1 MARMMLLRFIS
12 SLLCLVLVSSAE
24 LDTPP
29 FSGSKRVA
37 VTIQP
42 VSIAKVPHA
51 RLLKPLGGWVLSS
64 DDRDFGGLSALSIGK
79 TMIAVADTGTVY
91 RFAEDWRTVQIDSL
105 PRGCVPNQ
113 LKRERDAESLTR
125 DPDTGQIWI
134 GFEYRNLICRI
145 DPIGT
150 TKAYA
155 PPSMARWP
163 KLGGPEAIV
172 RLADGRFLVFAEK
185 AATGGTITPLL
196 VFNGDPVRADTKVVT
211 MRYRT
216 WPGYQPSDAAVLPDG
231 RVLIL
236 NRRFAFPFRFST
248 IVTLVE
254 PFEAKPNTL
263 IEGRPVIVLAPPHIA
278 DNFEGLNVETQGSR
292 TFVWL
297 LSDDNFLPLQRTH
310 LLKFELVAP
319 RSGRDGH

>member
-1 MARMMLLRFIS
+1 MARMMVFRIFSL
-12 SLLCLVLVSSAE
+12 LLCLVLVGSAE

-29 FSGSKRVA
+29 FSGSKRVTLT
-37 VTIQP
+37 VKP
-42 VSIAKVPHA
+42 VSIAEVPHA
-51 RLLKPLGGWVLSS
+51 RLLKPLGGWVFSS
-64 DDRDFGGLSALSIGK
+64 DDTDFGGLSALSIGK
-79 TMIAVADTGTVY
+79 PMIAVADTGAVY
-91 RFAEDWRTVQIDSL
+91 RFAKDWRSAQIDSL

-113 LKRERDAESLTR
+113 LKRERDAESLAR
-125 DPDTGQIWI
+125 DPETGQIWI

-145 DPIGT
+145 DPTGT

-155 PPSMARWP
+155 PPSMVRWP

-185 AATGGTITPLL
+185 DSTGGTITPLL
-196 VFNGDPVRADTKVVT
+196 VFNGDPVRPDTKVLA

-231 RVLIL
+231 RVLVL
-236 NRRFAFPFRFST
+236 NRRFAFPFRFSA

-254 PFEAKPNTL
+254 PFEAKPNIL

-278 DNFEGLNVETQGSR
+278 DNFEGLDVETEGSR

-297 LSDDNFLPLQRTH
+297 MSDDNFLPLQRTH

>member
-1 MARMMLLRFIS
+1 MLVRFLP
-12 SLLCLVLVSSAE
+12 LLLVLLLASSAE

-29 FSGSKRVA
+29 FSGSKRIA
-37 VTIQP
+37 VTVEP
-42 VSIAKVPHA
+42 VSIATVPHA
-51 RLLKPLGGWVLSS
+51 RLLEPLGGWALSS
-64 DDRDFGGLSALSIGK
+64 SDGDFGGLSALSIGK
-79 TMIAVADTGTVY
+79 SMIAVADTGSVY
-91 RFAEDWRTVQIDSL
+91 RFAADWRTAQIDSL

-113 LKRERDAESLTR
+113 LKRERDSESLAR

-145 DPIGT
+145 DPDGT
-150 TKAYA
+150 TTAYA

-185 AATGGTITPLL
+185 TATGGAATPLL
-196 VFNGDPVRADTKVVT
+196 VFDGDPVDPDTRVVA

-216 WPGYQPSDAAVLPDG
+216 WPGYHPSDAAALPDG

-254 PFEAKPNTL
+254 PFQAKPNAL
-263 IEGRPVIVLAPPHIA
+263 VEGRPVIVLAPPHIA
-278 DNFEGLNVETQGSR
+278 DNFEGLDVDTQGNR
-292 TFVWL
+292 TFIWL
-297 LSDDNFLPLQRTH
+297 VSDDNFLPQQRTY
-310 LLKFELVAP
+310 LLKFGLVAP
-319 RSGRDGH
+319 QSGRDGH